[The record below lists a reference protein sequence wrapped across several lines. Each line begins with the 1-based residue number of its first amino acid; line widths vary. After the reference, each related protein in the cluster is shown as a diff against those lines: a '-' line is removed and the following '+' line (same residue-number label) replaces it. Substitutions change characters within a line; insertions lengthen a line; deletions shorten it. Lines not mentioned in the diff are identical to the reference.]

1 MKTQSSVGVYDTYST
16 ELSAAL
22 ESLGCPLIG
31 SDPLRRIFTE
41 DRPLNPN
48 YQHGINRGGK
58 IQYRH
63 ATESTQFEAKTSEL
77 AQSFTTPEHTP
88 DKTKGELVPRD
99 PDEFDNRLQALREA
113 TKGTE
118 VGILVEEIIRE
129 YPHEIA
135 RYISAAFQARNK
147 RTKTVIVGKD
157 FLSEPGT
164 PDHGKPIKMTELV
177 LIQKDDGHFV
187 LHHLDLPLEQVEELL
202 NA

>member
-1 MKTQSSVGVYDTYST
+1 MNPKSTVGVYDTYST

-22 ESLGCPLIG
+22 DSLGCPLVG
-31 SDPLRRIFTE
+31 SDPLRRIFTP
-41 DRPLNPN
+41 DKPLNASHK
-48 YQHGINRGGK
+48 HGIGRGGK

-63 ATESTQFEAKTSEL
+63 ATDSTQFSAKTFEL
-77 AQSFTTPEHTP
+77 AQSFTTPDHSP

-99 PDEFDNRLQALREA
+99 PEEFDNRLQDLREA

-135 RYISAAFQARNK
+135 RYIAAAFQARNK
-147 RTKTVIVGKD
+147 RTKTVIEGKD
-157 FLSEPGT
+157 FLSEPGSE
-164 PDHGKPIKMTELV
+164 GYGRPIKMTELV
-177 LIQKDDGHFV
+177 LIQKDDGHFIM
-187 LHHLDLPLEQVEELL
+187 HHLDLPIDQVEELL